1 MSKDALENQFNVE
14 IKGLRMPRLREVDSE
29 EVKKA
34 GFEYNSSV
42 NPTLLPGR
50 YNKLQVSKRFFN
62 ENGLWQIPTAVSWFR
77 IPLFWLSFH
86 NFPLWIYKFLLAK
99 CVKSTK
105 YAALYFHPWEFTDL
119 HQKEFNFPA
128 YVMRNSGE
136 EMIQRFDELL
146 KFINE
151 KGWKTG
157 LYRDLIQN
165 ESKK

>member
-1 MSKDALENQFNVE
+1 M
-14 IKGLRMPRLREVDSE
+14 
-29 EVKKA
+29 
-34 GFEYNSSV
+34 
-42 NPTLLPGR
+42 
-50 YNKLQVSKRFFN
+50 
-62 ENGLWQIPTAVSWFR
+62 
-77 IPLFWLSFH
+77 
-86 NFPLWIYKFLLAK
+86 
-99 CVKSTK
+99 KSMR

-119 HQKEFNFPA
+119 YQKEFNFPA